1 MITVP
6 LAPGLAAS
14 SSARTFKPWW
24 FGYWA
29 TVVLLVASAIGAIV
43 WATVASPFAF
53 KHLRQSVLN
62 DSVNLVRNDTYYVYE
77 VGKGVTA
84 TNLPA
89 PVAISIREVR
99 GTDVRV
105 TMLSPPGVP
114 VDAPT
119 IRTPIHEA
127 RAVASFTVTRPGN
140 YDVLVTELA
149 EGSFD
154 PAAYRTAVPG
164 SWAVGSSM
172 STKWLNSP
180 AALIPLTALPL
191 GISMWILVGTRR
203 RRAGSVAAHG

>member
-1 MITVP
+1 MISVP
-6 LAPGLAAS
+6 LAPGAAAPS
-14 SSARTFKPWW
+14 TVRTFKPWW

-43 WATVASPFAF
+43 WATLASPFSF
-53 KHLRQSVLN
+53 KNLRQSVLN
-62 DSVNLVRNDTYYVYE
+62 DGVNLVRNDTYYVYE

-84 TNLPA
+84 TDLPA

-105 TMLSPPGVP
+105 TMLSSPGVP

-127 RAVASFTVTRPGN
+127 RAVASFAVTRPGN
-140 YDVLVTELA
+140 YHVLITELA

-154 PAAYRTAVPG
+154 PTQYRTAVPDA
-164 SWAVGSSM
+164 WAVGSSM

-180 AALIPLTALPL
+180 AALIPLTAVPL

-203 RRAGSVAAHG
+203 RRAGIVSGHG